1 MDYDRKSTV
10 SSFYGGRRGSFDAL
24 NHSQSPDY
32 APSGR
37 PRDDTSSFYADRQ
50 TRTSHDM
57 LTGGQSAG
65 YNASSFFAAGR
76 LEPLKG
82 GRDEE
87 EEAPEAQT
95 WDVYAD
101 FNNAGPR
108 YSTAFGIGQHQ
119 EAGYA
124 RERANMSYQANQYP
138 ATISFP
144 HLRLR
149 LVPRQTVMLTVLT
162 LRWSWLQY
170 LHSVQNGSYPR

>member
-37 PRDDTSSFYADRQ
+37 PRDDASSFYADRQ
-50 TRTSHDM
+50 PRASHEM

-119 EAGYA
+119 DAGYA
-124 RERANMSYQANQYP
+124 HGKAKCPTQTNRYAAI
-138 ATISFP
+138 ISFLP
-144 HLRLR
+144 LPLR
-149 LVPRQTVMLTVLT
+149 LVPRQMVMPTVLT
-162 LRWSWLQY
+162 LQS
-170 LHSVQNGSYPR
+170 S